1 MILLFLIVFLFCS
14 ALQWIAC
21 NGVLGYIEMHTGA
34 MQCTRW
40 RGNAMLSGE
49 MQMSSMHTLHT
60 GEMQCTRWRG
70 NTMHTGEM
78 NCTVEKCNAMHSV
91 HCTLEKEGMQ
101 CKAQWGNAK
110 QCTMHTGGGSAM
122 HPWHLS
128 GQPLHLVDEMLMPW
142 AVQSFSVQWRVQFGR
157 CTGHHVVYVVN
168 QGCSAVKLLHKTKS
182 NAVLVEFVKLS
193 YSD

>member
-49 MQMSSMHTLHT
+49 MQMSSMHTL
-60 GEMQCTRWRG
+60 GG
-70 NTMHTGEM
+70 NTMQ
-78 NCTVEKCNAMHSV
+78 
-91 HCTLEKEGMQ
+91 CTLEKEGMQ
-101 CKAQWGNAK
+101 CNAQWGNAK
-110 QCTMHTGGGSAM
+110 QCTLHTGGRSAM

-128 GQPLHLVDEMLMPW
+128 GQPLHLVDEMLMPG
-142 AVQSFSVQWRVQFGR
+142 AVQHFSLQRWCLVLDGQYIVKCKMNTYGAVGCGR
-157 CTGHHVVYVVN
+157 CIGQCHVV
-168 QGCSAVKLLHKTKS
+168 
-182 NAVLVEFVKLS
+182 
-193 YSD
+193 

>member
-1 MILLFLIVFLFCS
+1 MLVVVKNGTKMDNIRILSSSDDIALPDCFLI
-14 ALQWIAC
+14 LQRITVDC
-21 NGVLGYIEMHTGA
+21 
-34 MQCTRW
+34 MQWSTRLYW
-40 RGNAMLSGE
+40 NAHWSNA
-49 MQMSSMHTLHT
+49 MHTLE
-60 GEMQCTRWRG
+60 G
-70 NTMHTGEM
+70 
-78 NCTVEKCNAMHSV
+78 KCNAQWRNANEFNAHTAHWRNAMQ
-91 HCTLEKEGMQ
+91 CTLEKEGMQ
-101 CKAQWGNAK
+101 CNAQWGNAK
-110 QCTMHTGGGSAM
+110 QCTLHTGGGSAM

-157 CTGHHVVYVVN
+157 CTVHHVVYVVN